1 MARRGFLDYVLG
13 GAVGGLE
20 GLAQKRAAEEE
31 RKRMEEAATRQRMLD
46 TVSLLN
52 AGYDP
57 EGFSQD
63 MPGATPRPAFDT
75 QMVGGRKFTRSMSP
89 RQMKHMED
97 VQDEQAKT
105 RSKRL
110 DASLQVP
117 KVPTPRALRYTPGEM
132 GQDVY
137 DPDAGT
143 STYQPYAK
151 GFVPKKPVG
160 RSSTAGAGGMKPPT
174 ATDATKEAQGIKFLS
189 DNRSQEVMLALQKA
203 IEVTPA
209 LAGRPGL
216 VGYGLMQQAERKAR
230 ADAAGKPK
238 AGGRTLSKPP
248 GMGSTATDSTAAKGD
263 IFDTEWEKY
272 NKGGK

>member
-20 GLAQKRAAEEE
+20 GLAQKRVAEEE
-31 RKRMEEAATRQRMLD
+31 KKRMEEAATRQRMLD

-75 QMVGGRKFTRSMSP
+75 QMVGTRKFTRSMSP

-110 DASLQVP
+110 DASLKP
-117 KVPTPRALRYTPGEM
+117 AANLPLRYTEGKT
-132 GQDVY
+132 GLNVF
-137 DPDAGT
+137 DPNTGT
-143 STYQPYAK
+143 STNQPYAK
-151 GFVPKKPVG
+151 GFTPNKPAG